1 MSGFDRTKAMATVVM
16 LMLLGGCG
24 AGSED
29 NGVKTPLPRQ
39 GDIRVVH
46 AIPDAG
52 SMTSFLSSSLF
63 SVNQY
68 GESTDLRQTLVGQ
81 YVMNI
86 LLTPP
91 NDVNIPLVKNEPGKR
106 GRG

>member
-1 MSGFDRTKAMATVVM
+1 MPPVAERRIRSSSGAIEMDWIDRSKAVATVAM
-16 LMLLGGCG
+16 LVLLGGCG
-24 AGSED
+24 ASSQD

-39 GDIRVVH
+39 GNIRVVH

-52 SMTSFLSSSLF
+52 SMTSFLSSSVF

-86 LLTPP
+86 LLSPP
-91 NDVNIPLVKNEPGKR
+91 
-106 GRG
+106 